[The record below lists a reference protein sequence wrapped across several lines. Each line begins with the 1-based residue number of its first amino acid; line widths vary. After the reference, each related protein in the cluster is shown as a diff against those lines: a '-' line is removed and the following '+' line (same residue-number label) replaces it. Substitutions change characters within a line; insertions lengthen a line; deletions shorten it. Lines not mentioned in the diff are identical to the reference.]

1 MVKILTLVVPVVV
14 SAFDSAP
21 SLSKTD
27 VRFKPLKKIQGN

>member
-1 MVKILTLVVPVVV
+1 MVKVLTLVVPVVV

-27 VRFKPLKKIQGN
+27 VRFMPLKKIQGN

>member
-1 MVKILTLVVPVVV
+1 MVKVLTLVVPVVV

-27 VRFKPLKKIQGN
+27 VRFKPLKKIKGN